1 MTREGYIKLLQQ
13 AAQDIIWQADE
24 LMPNPENRRSVT
36 VSIILE
42 PDSIPTVRV
51 TQDIMPP
58 SVIKTYCAVVDDC
71 KAAGSNSKTTSGR

>member
-1 MTREGYIKLLQQ
+1 VTREGYIKLLQQ

-24 LMPNPENRRSVT
+24 LMPPIEHRKTVT

-58 SVIKTYCAVVDDC
+58 STFKTYIANQD
-71 KAAGSNSKTTSGR
+71 TTS